1 MRRSQL
7 TVPMLRSGEPVGVIA
22 VSRRQPGAFSETQVE
37 LLKTFADQAVI
48 AIENARLLSELQA
61 RTQEL
66 TRSVGEL
73 QALGEVGQ
81 AISSTLDLETVL
93 TTIVSRAVQLSGL
106 DGGVVFE
113 YDEAAEEFVQRVATE
128 TGGGALAEARRCT
141 RIRKGEGVLGR
152 TAITL
157 EPVQVADIT
166 VPGAHESRL
175 RENLIESGIRAVLA
189 VPMVREGR
197 LIGCLGVT
205 RNRPGAFPAE
215 TIELLRTFATQSALA
230 IQNARLFQEIADKS
244 RQLEAASRHKSEF
257 LANMSH
263 ELRTPLNAVIGFSEV
278 LIQRMFGA
286 LNDKQ
291 DEYLKDIYA
300 SGQHLLSL
308 INDILDLSK
317 IEAGRMELA
326 PAPFHLP
333 IALENAVTLVRERAA
348 RHGITLELDLDPRL
362 GELVGDER
370 KVKQVVLNLLSNAV
384 KFTPDGGRITLKAG
398 RRDGRAEIS
407 VADTGIGIAPED
419 QAAIFEEFRQVGT
432 DETRKQEGTGL
443 GLTLAKKFVELHGGR
458 IWVESEPGRGS
469 TFIFTLPVS

>member
-1 MRRSQL
+1 
-7 TVPMLRSGEPVGVIA
+7 V
-22 VSRRQPGAFSETQVE
+22 
-37 LLKTFADQAVI
+37 
-48 AIENARLLSELQA
+48 
-61 RTQEL
+61 
-66 TRSVGEL
+66 
-73 QALGEVGQ
+73 
-81 AISSTLDLETVL
+81 
-93 TTIVSRAVQLSGL
+93 
-106 DGGVVFE
+106 
-113 YDEAAEEFVQRVATE
+113 
-128 TGGGALAEARRCT
+128 
-141 RIRKGEGVLGR
+141 GR

-157 EPVQVADIT
+157 EPAQVPDIT

-189 VPMVREGR
+189 VPMVRDGQ
-197 LIGCLGVT
+197 LIGCLVVS
-205 RNRPGAFPAE
+205 RNRPGDFPAE

-230 IQNARLFQEIADKS
+230 IQNARLFREIEDKS

-278 LIQRMFGA
+278 LLQRMFGG

-333 IALENAVTLVRERAA
+333 AALENAVTLVRERAG
-348 RHGITLELDLDPRL
+348 RHGIGLRVDVDPRL
-362 GELVGDER
+362 GELVADER
-370 KVKQVVLNLLSNAV
+370 KVKQVLLNLLSNAV
-384 KFTPDGGRITLKAG
+384 KFTPEGGRISLTAG
-398 RRDGRAEIS
+398 RKNGLVEIA
-407 VADTGIGIAPED
+407 VTDTGVGIASED
-419 QAAIFEEFRQVGT
+419 QAAIFEEFRQVGS

-469 TFIFTLPVS
+469 TFTFTLPES